1 MREKVFKIEI
11 SEKISQKFMTSKKL
25 GNIEKLGN
33 KKNSKKLGNIEKLGN
48 KKTFNWYTHSFTY
61 FGAHFFFGKRDGV
74 AALGGPDIS
83 PD

>member
-48 KKTFNWYTHSFTY
+48 KKTFN
-61 FGAHFFFGKRDGV
+61 
-74 AALGGPDIS
+74 
-83 PD
+83 